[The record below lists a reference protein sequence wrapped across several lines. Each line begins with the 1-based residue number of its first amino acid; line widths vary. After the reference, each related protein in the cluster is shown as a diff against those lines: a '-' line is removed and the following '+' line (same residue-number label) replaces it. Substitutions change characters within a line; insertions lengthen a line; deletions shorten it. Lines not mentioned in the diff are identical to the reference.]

1 MNFFRVESPS
11 QNYVDM
17 DKVIV
22 IATSNRPEAIDRA
35 LRRPGRFDR
44 EIEVG
49 VPTPKQ
55 RREILDAH
63 LKTVKHELS
72 DAAAEELSKNT
83 HGFVGAD
90 VAALVQAAAM
100 NALRRRVKEKEGIEK
115 EFGKEMLEKALAAE
129 ERKKRASCGC
139 ARCVAAIE
147 AWRREK
153 ADGDAVGALTSDLE
167 RASLD
172 DDGVPMLAPLHIT
185 DADFL
190 DARTKIRPS
199 AMREVQIEVPNVGW
213 DDVGGLEEVKQR
225 IKEAVEWS
233 EKFPEAMA
241 RMGAVPPKGI
251 LLYGPPGCS
260 KTLLAKAVASQ
271 SGRNFLTVK
280 GGELYSKWVGD
291 SEKAVRT
298 LFTSAKTNAP
308 SVIFL
313 DELDGLVGK
322 RGMDDGTESG
332 GGPSVSDRVLTMML
346 TMMDGVG
353 SLGDGVAVVAA
364 TNRPDLVD
372 PALLRPGR
380 FDRLIYIP
388 PPDKAEDRTAI
399 LRVLLKKTPLD
410 DDVDLDALG
419 LACAGY
425 TGADLTAVVRESG
438 LAALEESLE
447 ATKVSARH
455 FTEGFGRVPPSPPP
469 SEEMRAMYES
479 FKRGGGGPPSKSA
492 SGGP

>member
-153 ADGDAVGALTSDLE
+153 ADGDA
-167 RASLD
+167 
-172 DDGVPMLAPLHIT
+172 
-185 DADFL
+185 
-190 DARTKIRPS
+190 
-199 AMREVQIEVPNVGW
+199 GW
-213 DDVGGLEEVKQR
+213 
-225 IKEAVEWS
+225 
-233 EKFPEAMA
+233 
-241 RMGAVPPKGI
+241 
-251 LLYGPPGCS
+251 
-260 KTLLAKAVASQ
+260 
-271 SGRNFLTVK
+271 GR
-280 GGELYSKWVGD
+280 
-291 SEKAVRT
+291 
-298 LFTSAKTNAP
+298 
-308 SVIFL
+308 
-313 DELDGLVGK
+313 
-322 RGMDDGTESG
+322 
-332 GGPSVSDRVLTMML
+332 
-346 TMMDGVG
+346 
-353 SLGDGVAVVAA
+353 
-364 TNRPDLVD
+364 
-372 PALLRPGR
+372 
-380 FDRLIYIP
+380 
-388 PPDKAEDRTAI
+388 
-399 LRVLLKKTPLD
+399 
-410 DDVDLDALG
+410 
-419 LACAGY
+419 
-425 TGADLTAVVRESG
+425 
-438 LAALEESLE
+438 
-447 ATKVSARH
+447 
-455 FTEGFGRVPPSPPP
+455 
-469 SEEMRAMYES
+469 
-479 FKRGGGGPPSKSA
+479 
-492 SGGP
+492 

>member
-147 AWRREK
+147 A
-153 ADGDAVGALTSDLE
+153 
-167 RASLD
+167 
-172 DDGVPMLAPLHIT
+172 
-185 DADFL
+185 
-190 DARTKIRPS
+190 
-199 AMREVQIEVPNVGW
+199 
-213 DDVGGLEEVKQR
+213 
-225 IKEAVEWS
+225 
-233 EKFPEAMA
+233 
-241 RMGAVPPKGI
+241 
-251 LLYGPPGCS
+251 
-260 KTLLAKAVASQ
+260 
-271 SGRNFLTVK
+271 
-280 GGELYSKWVGD
+280 
-291 SEKAVRT
+291 
-298 LFTSAKTNAP
+298 
-308 SVIFL
+308 
-313 DELDGLVGK
+313 
-322 RGMDDGTESG
+322 
-332 GGPSVSDRVLTMML
+332 
-346 TMMDGVG
+346 
-353 SLGDGVAVVAA
+353 
-364 TNRPDLVD
+364 
-372 PALLRPGR
+372 
-380 FDRLIYIP
+380 
-388 PPDKAEDRTAI
+388 
-399 LRVLLKKTPLD
+399 
-410 DDVDLDALG
+410 
-419 LACAGY
+419 
-425 TGADLTAVVRESG
+425 
-438 LAALEESLE
+438 
-447 ATKVSARH
+447 
-455 FTEGFGRVPPSPPP
+455 
-469 SEEMRAMYES
+469 
-479 FKRGGGGPPSKSA
+479 
-492 SGGP
+492 